1 MTGISFCGSFGCR
14 TRSIG
19 DRSISPSSS
28 ISHLKNCC
36 SPLCLFSAVDAD
48 RVSII
53 HAWNA
58 STCARLT
65 STGSPAAASASGSG
79 EYSPRNRASC
89 AAASR

>member
-1 MTGISFCGSFGCR
+1 MVSSSGMTGTSFCGIFGCL

-19 DRSISPSSS
+19 DRPISPSSS

-36 SPLCLFSAVDAD
+36 NALCLFSAVGAD

-58 STCARLT
+58 STWARLT
-65 STGSPAAASASGSG
+65 AVGSSAASSASGSG
-79 EYSPRNRASC
+79 EYSPR
-89 AAASR
+89 

>member
-1 MTGISFCGSFGCR
+1 MTGTSFCGGFGCR

-28 ISHLKNCC
+28 ISHLRNRCGA
-36 SPLCLFSAVDAD
+36 LCLFSAVDAD

-58 STCARLT
+58 STCARVT
-65 STGSPAAASASGSG
+65 SVGPSTASSASGSG
-79 EYSPRNRASC
+79 EYS
-89 AAASR
+89 SR